1 MFQDKYV
8 FAQLVSFLNRS
19 KFNRLVEKY
28 KDDKYVK
35 HLTCWNQMLALMFGQ
50 LSNRESLRDL
60 IGVLDAHRAK
70 CYHLGMGKNISKS
83 ALSKANENRDY
94 RIFQDYAYSLIRE
107 AQLLRSQD
115 IFKLDGKVYAFD
127 STTID
132 LCLSAFC
139 WATFRK
145 KKGGI
150 KLHTLYDVETQI
162 PTFFHITTA
171 SKHDSTVMGEIPYE
185 LGVYYIFDRAYN
197 DFKKLNNIHTLKAF
211 FVIRAKKNLV
221 YKAIK
226 WSRNLAK
233 NIRSDSIIRLTGTK
247 TKEYY
252 KEDLRRVKYWDED
265 QSREFVFLTNA
276 TSLKAHQV
284 ALLYKNRW
292 QIELFF
298 KWIKQ
303 HLRIKKFWG
312 ISENAVRVQIYVAI
326 ITYSLVAIVQWRLKL
341 NRTPY
346 ETLQILSISL
356 TDKATLL
363 ELLSRNKSNLE
374 DVDIDEMQLSFP
386 KLL

>member
-1 MFQDKYV
+1 
-8 FAQLVSFLNRS
+8 
-19 KFNRLVEKY
+19 
-28 KDDKYVK
+28 
-35 HLTCWNQMLALMFGQ
+35 MLALMFGQ

-60 IGVLDAHRAK
+60 IAVLDAHRAK

-83 ALSKANENRDY
+83 GLSKANENRDY

-107 AQLLRSQD
+107 AQLVRSQD
-115 IFKLDGKVYAFD
+115 IFKLGGKVYAFD

-132 LCLSAFC
+132 LCLSAFL

-162 PTFFHITTA
+162 PTFIHITTA

-185 LGVYYIFDRAYN
+185 LGAYYMFDKAYN
-197 DFKKLNNIHTLKAF
+197 NFKKLNNIHRLNAF

-221 YKAIK
+221 YKAVK
-226 WSRNLAK
+226 WSRNLPE
-233 NIRSDSIIRLTGTK
+233 NIRSDSIIQLTGTK

-252 KEDLRRVKYWDED
+252 KEDLRRIKYWDED

-326 ITYSLVAIVQWRLKL
+326 ITYCLVAIVQWRLKL

-356 TDKATLL
+356 TDKAPLL
-363 ELLSRNKSNLE
+363 ELLSRNKSKLE
-374 DVDIDEMQLSFP
+374 EDDIDEMQLSFFE
-386 KLL
+386 LL